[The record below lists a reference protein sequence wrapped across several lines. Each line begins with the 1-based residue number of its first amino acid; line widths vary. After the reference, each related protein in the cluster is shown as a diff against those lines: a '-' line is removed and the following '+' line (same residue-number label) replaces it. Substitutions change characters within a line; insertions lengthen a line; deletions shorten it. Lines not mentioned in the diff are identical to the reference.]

1 MNKKPWAGRFTQE
14 TNKLVEEFN
23 ASIFFDNRLYRHD
36 IMGSIAH
43 AMMLAK
49 VGIITKK
56 EADKIVS
63 GLKAIE
69 KEIETCLL
77 PNEPIPDRSASGTGK
92 FKFTPDLEDIHMA
105 IEKRLLEKIGTVGGK
120 LHTARSRN
128 DQVALDIR
136 LYLRDEIREV
146 QRLIKELQKSLVS
159 VAKKNLDCIMPG
171 YTHLQRAQPIF
182 FSHHLLAYY
191 EMLKRDYERFEDCY
205 KRINIMPLGAGALA
219 GSPYSLDRDFI
230 AKELGFLKPTD
241 NSLDSV
247 SDRDF
252 CIEFCSASSVL
263 MMHLSRFSEE
273 IILWSSQEFDFIEL
287 SDAFSTGSS
296 IMPQKKN
303 PDVPE
308 LVRGKTGRVYGNLMS
323 LLTTMKALPLAYNK
337 DMQEDKE
344 SLFDTIDTVKDCLK
358 IFSPMLETMKVN
370 KQRMLDATK
379 RGFLTATDA
388 ADYLVKKGIPFR
400 ESHHIIGKIVA
411 YCIKNKRVLD
421 DLTLK
426 EWKGFSKAFEEDIKR
441 AISVDAS
448 VNTRRIKGGT
458 AFETVKKRLK
468 EIEREM
474 R

>member
-1 MNKKPWAGRFTQE
+1 MITSKPWSGRFTQA
-14 TNKLVEEFN
+14 TDKLVEEFN
-23 ASIFFDNRLYRHD
+23 ASISFDKRLYRHD

-43 AMMLAK
+43 ARMLAK

-69 KEIETCLL
+69 KEIET
-77 PNEPIPDRSASGTGK
+77 GK
-92 FKFTPDLEDIHMA
+92 FEFTSDLEDIHMA
-105 IEKRLLEKIGTVGGK
+105 IEKRLIEKIGQIGGK

-128 DQVALDIR
+128 DQVALDVR
-136 LYLRDEIREV
+136 LYLRDEI
-146 QRLIKELQKSLVS
+146 KELQNLIKSLQKTLANL
-159 VAKKNLDCIMPG
+159 AKKNLDCIMPG
-171 YTHLQRAQPIF
+171 YTHLQRAQPIL

-191 EMLKRDYERFEDCY
+191 EMLKRDNERLADCLV
-205 KRINIMPLGAGALA
+205 RMNVMPLGAGALA
-219 GSPYSLDRDFI
+219 GSPYPLDRDFV
-230 AKELGFLKPTD
+230 AKELGFARPTD

-252 CIEFCSASSVL
+252 CIEFCSTAAIL

-273 IILWSSQEFDFIEL
+273 MILWSSQEFGFIEL

-308 LVRGKTGRVYGNLMS
+308 LVRGKTGRVYGNLLS
-323 LLTTMKALPLAYNK
+323 LLTTMKSLPLAYNK

-344 SLFDTIDTVKDCLK
+344 ELFDSIDTVKDCLAV
-358 IFSPMLETMKVN
+358 FSPMLAAMKIN
-370 KQRMLDATK
+370 KEKMLAATK
-379 RGFLTATDA
+379 GGFLTATDA
-388 ADYLVKKGIPFR
+388 ADYLVKKGVPFR
-400 ESHHIIGKIVA
+400 DSHHIIGRIVA
-411 YCIKNKRVLD
+411 YCIKNKKALE
-421 DLTLK
+421 DLNLK
-426 EWKGFSKAFEEDIKR
+426 EWKGFSKKFNKDIGKV
-441 AISVDAS
+441 ISVEVS

-458 AFETVKKRLK
+458 ALEAVKKRLK

-474 R
+474 K

>member
-1 MNKKPWAGRFTQE
+1 MRKKTSSKPWSGRFTQE

-23 ASIFFDNRLYRHD
+23 ASISFDKRLYKHD

-43 AMMLAK
+43 ARMLAK
-49 VGIITKK
+49 VGIIAKK
-56 EADKIVS
+56 EADKIIA
-63 GLKAIE
+63 GLKAVE
-69 KEIETCLL
+69 KEIEAG
-77 PNEPIPDRSASGTGK
+77 R

-105 IEKRLLEKIGTVGGK
+105 IEKRLIEKTGPVGGK

-136 LYLRDEIREV
+136 LYLRDEIKEA
-146 QRLIKELQKSLVS
+146 QGLIKDLQKSLVNI
-159 VAKKNLDCIMPG
+159 AKKNIDCIMPG
-171 YTHLQRAQPIF
+171 YTHLQRAQPIL

-191 EMLKRDYERFEDCY
+191 EMLKRDYERFADCLA
-205 KRINIMPLGAGALA
+205 RVNVIPLGAGALA
-219 GSPYSLDRDFI
+219 GSPYPLDRDFM
-230 AKELGFLKPTD
+230 AKELGFAKPTD

-252 CIEFCSASSVL
+252 CIEFCSAAAIL

-273 IILWSSQEFDFIEL
+273 LILWSSQEFGFVEL
-287 SDAFSTGSS
+287 SDSFSTGSS

-308 LVRGKTGRVYGNLMS
+308 LVRGKTGRVYGNLTA
-323 LLTTMKALPLAYNK
+323 LLTVMKSLPLAYNK

-344 SLFDTIDTVKDCLK
+344 ALFDTVDTIKECIK
-358 IFSPMLETMKVN
+358 IFSPMLQTMEIN
-370 KQRMLDATK
+370 KERMLDATK
-379 RGFLTATDA
+379 GGFLTATDA

-400 ESHHIIGKIVA
+400 ESHRIVGRIVA
-411 YCIKNKRVLD
+411 YCIKNKKALD

-426 EWKGFSKAFEEDIKR
+426 EWKGFSGKFEDNIKNTISAKASINSRK
-441 AISVDAS
+441 
-448 VNTRRIKGGT
+448 TKGGT
-458 AFETVKKRLK
+458 ALEAVKKRLK